1 MSKAVDPQV
10 GVVGASVTYTIV
22 VSNIGGSVATG
33 VVVEDTLP
41 AFLAIVSA
49 TADRGDVAL
58 NGNTVRVSIGE
69 LAPGE
74 SISVRVVARVT
85 QAPAPPNNQNLA
97 IVSSESPDADPNNNQ
112 ASVALNSPLPVT
124 LPGTSSTGAGVL
136 PALATV
142 LGLMLIAGSLL
153 VHRRVRR

>member
-1 MSKAVDPQV
+1 M
-10 GVVGASVTYTIV
+10 
-22 VSNIGGSVATG
+22 ATG

-49 TADRGDVAL
+49 TADRGEITVS
-58 NGNTVRVSIGE
+58 GNTVRVSIGE

-74 SISVRVVARVT
+74 TIAIRVVARVT
-85 QAPAPPNNQNLA
+85 QAPRPPNNQNLA
-97 IVSSESPDADPNNNQ
+97 IVSSDIPDANLDNNQ
-112 ASVALNSPLPVT
+112 ASVALGSPLPVS

-153 VHRRVRR
+153 VRRRVRR

>member
-1 MSKAVDPQV
+1 
-10 GVVGASVTYTIV
+10 VGADVTYTIV

-49 TADRGDVAL
+49 MADRGEVTV

-97 IVSSESPDADPNNNQ
+97 MVSSESPDANLNNNQ
-112 ASVALNSPLPVT
+112 ASVALASPPPVILPA
-124 LPGTSSTGAGVL
+124 TSSTGAGVL
-136 PALATV
+136 PALATA
-142 LGLMLIAGSLL
+142 LGLMLIVGSLL
-153 VHRRVRR
+153 VRRRVRR